1 MERDLLSKHQTHTPE
16 NSVEF
21 NVDEEYGITDAVAV
35 LDNGDF
41 GERTVRFE
49 TGQLARQADGSVT
62 TYLDDETMLLATTT
76 ASNQPR
82 EGFDFFP
89 LTVDVEERM
98 YAAGKIPGS
107 FFRREGRPST
117 EAILACRLIDRPLR
131 PTFVKGLRNEVQVV
145 ITVMSW
151 DPEEYYDVV
160 AINGASAATQL
171 SGLPVSGAVGG
182 VRMAL
187 IADEDHP
194 NGQWVAFPNREQHE
208 QAVFEMVVA
217 GRIVAKKKGRKKVED
232 VAIMMVEAGAGANVV
247 KLVED
252 GAPAPTESTV
262 AEGLEAAKPF
272 IKTLCEAQ
280 KGLAERTA
288 KETQEFPLFP
298 PYSDEIFDAV
308 EKKASKKLSKLLT
321 IKGKGERDDATN
333 AYMEE
338 IEADLLDSL
347 PGEDDAD
354 ASKQIRAAYNAVMKQ
369 IVRTKILTEGFRIDG
384 RGVTDIRDL
393 EVEVELVPRAHGSSL
408 FERGETQIL
417 GVTTLDMLKMEQQL
431 DSLHPETSK
440 HYIHH
445 YNFPPYSTGETGR
458 VGSPKRRE
466 IGHGALAE
474 RALVPVIPSKE
485 EFPYTIRQVSEAL
498 GSNGSTSMGSV
509 CASTLSLYNAGVPL
523 AAPVAG
529 IAMGLVSGE
538 VDGETKYVALTDIL
552 GAEDAFGDMDFKVA
566 GTSEFIT
573 ALQLDTKL
581 DGIPSDVLASALTQA
596 KDAREAI
603 LDTMAEI
610 IEGPDEM
617 SPLAPKITTV
627 KVPVSKIGEV
637 IGPKG
642 KTINQI
648 TEDTGADVSIEDDG
662 TIYVAAATG
671 EAADAAIEKINSIAN
686 PQQPKVGERYLGT
699 VVKTVAFGAFVSLT
713 PGRDGL
719 VHISKLGGN
728 KRIENVEDVVNVGD
742 KIEVE
747 IADIDNRGKI
757 SLVPVNED
765 ERDE

>member
-1 MERDLLSKHQTHTPE
+1 MLSKHQKHTPD

-194 NGQWVAFPNREQHE
+194 NGQWVAFPNHEQHE

-217 GRIVAKKKGRKKVED
+217 GRIVEKKKGRKKVED

-272 IKTLCEAQ
+272 IRTLCEAQ

-298 PYSDEIFDAV
+298 PYSDEVFDAV

-369 IVRTKILTEGFRIDG
+369 IVRNKILTEGFRIDG

-581 DGIPSDVLASALTQA
+581 DGIPSDVLAGALTQA

-662 TIYVAAATG
+662 TIYVSAATG

-719 VHISKLGGN
+719 VHISKLGGS

-765 ERDE
+765 EDDE

>member
-1 MERDLLSKHQTHTPE
+1 MHTPD

-49 TGQLARQADGSVT
+49 TGQLARQAGGSVT

-194 NGQWVAFPNREQHE
+194 DGQWVAFPNHEQHE

-217 GRIVAKKKGRKKVED
+217 GRIVEKKKGRKKVED

-247 KLVED
+247 SLIED

-280 KGLAERTA
+280 RGLAERTA
-288 KETQEFPLFP
+288 KETQEFQLFP
-298 PYSDEIFDAV
+298 SYSDEIFDAV

-321 IKGKGERDDATN
+321 IKGKAERDDATN
-333 AYMEE
+333 EYMEE
-338 IEADLLDSL
+338 IESDLLGSL
-347 PGEDDAD
+347 PVEDDAD

-369 IVRTKILTEGFRIDG
+369 IVRNKILTEGFRIDG

-393 EVEVELVPRAHGSSL
+393 GVEVELVPRAHGSAL

-485 EFPYTIRQVSEAL
+485 DFPYTIRQVSEAL

-538 VDGETKYVALTDIL
+538 IDGETKYVALTDIL

-581 DGIPSDVLASALTQA
+581 DGIPSDVLANALNQA

-627 KVPVSKIGEV
+627 SVPVSKIGEV

-648 TEDTGADVSIEDDG
+648 TEDTGADISIEDDG

-719 VHISKLGGN
+719 IHISKLGGN

-742 KIEVE
+742 KVEVE

-765 ERDE
+765 EDDE